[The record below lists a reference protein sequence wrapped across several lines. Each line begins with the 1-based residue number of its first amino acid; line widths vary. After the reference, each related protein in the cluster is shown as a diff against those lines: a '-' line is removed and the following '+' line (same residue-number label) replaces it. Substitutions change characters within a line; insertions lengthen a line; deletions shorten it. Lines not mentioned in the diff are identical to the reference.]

1 MSSRIFGHFCRDCP
15 FTNPVTPHFQ
25 LILRGEFLELAMAAI
40 YVRRLFIPDAVPLR
54 KCAERTG
61 ECILSTEAAGR
72 GTIRTTKVC
81 RKAGKNAYFRQQI
94 RAEEQF
100 GRRKCAERPGKMHT
114 FDRSCGQRDDSDDES
129 VQKGRENAYFR
140 QQIRAEGRFGRRKCA
155 GRPEKR
161 ILSTENTGRR
171 TIRTTE
177 VCRKA
182 GKMHTFDSRAGGFTQ
197 EELFQLKGA
206 LCDLSDKI
214 RKAAD
219 RL

>member
-81 RKAGKNAYFRQQI
+81 RKAGKMHTFDSRYGQKDDSDDESVQEGRKNAYFRQKI
-94 RAEEQF
+94 RAEGRF

-114 FDRSCGQRDDSDDES
+114 FNSRYGQKDDSDDGS

-140 QQIRAEGRFGRRKCA
+140 Q
-155 GRPEKR
+155 
-161 ILSTENTGRR
+161 
-171 TIRTTE
+171 
-177 VCRKA
+177 
-182 GKMHTFDSRAGGFTQ
+182 
-197 EELFQLKGA
+197 
-206 LCDLSDKI
+206 
-214 RKAAD
+214 
-219 RL
+219 